1 MSRVFASAAILA
13 VVPVALAA
21 SQTSNQPG
29 KVVKQEQITATATIT
44 AIDQKT
50 RSVTIRA
57 EDGVVDTFTVSPEV
71 KRFNELKVG
80 DTIKATYYESLVFQL
95 RKPGDPA
102 PPAGTSVGAGRLE
115 NVPGGKIGRQDT
127 TTVTVKAV
135 DPDVPSLTVVTA
147 GGATVTRKVTDKK
160 NLEGVKPGD
169 KIDITFTQGVM
180 VSAEPAKK

>member
-1 MSRVFASAAILA
+1 MSRFFACAAIVA
-13 VVPVALAA
+13 VLPVALAA
-21 SQTSNQPG
+21 QTSNQPG

-50 RSVTIRA
+50 RSVTIKA
-57 EDGVVDTFTVSPEV
+57 EDGVVDTFTAGPEV
-71 KRFNELKVG
+71 TRFNELKVG

-102 PPAGTSVGAGRLE
+102 PPAGASVGAGRLE
-115 NVPGGKIGRQDT
+115 SVPGGKIGRQDT

-135 DPDVPSLTVVTA
+135 DPAVPSITVVTA
-147 GGATVTRKVTDKK
+147 GGAAITRKVADPK
-160 NLEGVKPGD
+160 NLVGVKPGD
-169 KIDITFTQGVM
+169 KIDITYTQGVM